1 MLQKLCS
8 CALEVQ
14 RTFVA
19 LHLALLTLQKL
30 YSCAL
35 EAQRTFVALHLVLLM
50 LQKLCSCALEAQK
63 NICSSPPINSN
74 AAKIAQFGKG
84 VRKIWGALV

>member
-1 MLQKLCS
+1 
-8 CALEVQ
+8 
-14 RTFVA
+14 
-19 LHLALLTLQKL
+19 
-30 YSCAL
+30 
-35 EAQRTFVALHLVLLM
+35 M